1 MRIGVRVTRREI
13 SAVAVHE
20 DGRLTRARRSSQGDP
35 TRPVAEILRRL
46 CGDAGDAVSAVVFD
60 VSQALVRDADTK
72 VVSVLIEPRK
82 PREPRRHLWPAERIP
97 VDVAHIGGGHNAL
110 GHELVPLDEEALRG
124 LAGHI
129 EPGSHLVVSAAG
141 SPVNP
146 EHERRAA
153 EVLRSTVSVGSVTES
168 SAFYSDS
175 LLVREFTAILNAV
188 MLASAERLAASLA
201 DAVALGAGEGVRA
214 FVATNDGGCTPLSRL
229 PITPVHSMRADVAG
243 EMLGGAAVAG
253 RTDGR
258 IIVARPG
265 AVRIG
270 AFVDGLPS
278 VVSRTSLPGGM
289 SLASSFAHVVPLTD
303 LLLSGSAEPP
313 VTVLAEGAEQDLAVF
328 GLAPLIVTD
337 EDLVAVG
344 AAVAPASYWHN
355 RVARVLGAEDIERAL
370 ADGEAIARANLV
382 AWGAHPARV
391 RVTESRVLATT
402 YGEAQMIR
410 VRVRGVVDTQGSGIP
425 AERVLEGGRA

>member
-1 MRIGVRVTRREI
+1 MRIGVRVSRREI
-13 SAVAVHE
+13 TAIAVHA
-20 DGRLTRARRSSQGDP
+20 DGRLTRARRSSPGDP
-35 TRPVAEILRRL
+35 TRPVSEILRSL
-46 CGDAGDAVSAVVFD
+46 IGDGDEPVSAVVFD
-60 VSQALVRDADTK
+60 VSQALTRDGDTR
-72 VVSVLIEPRK
+72 VISVLIEPRR
-82 PREPRRHLWPAERIP
+82 PREPRRHLWTGERIP
-97 VDVAHIGGGHNAL
+97 VEVAHIGGGHNAL
-110 GHELVPLDEEALRG
+110 GQELVPLDEAALHG
-124 LAGHI
+124 LAEHI
-129 EPGSHLVVSAAG
+129 EPGSHLVITAAG
-141 SPVNP
+141 SPVSQ

-153 EVLRSTVSVGSVTES
+153 EVLRSAVSVCSVTES

-188 MLASAERLAASLA
+188 MHASAERLAARLA
-201 DAVALGAGEGVRA
+201 DAVRHGAGDGVRA
-214 FVATNDGGCTPLSRL
+214 FVATNEGGCTPLSRL

-270 AFVDGLPS
+270 EFVDGLPS
-278 VVSRTSLPGGM
+278 VVSRTSLPGEI

-303 LLLSGSAEPP
+303 LLLSGSTEPP
-313 VTVLAEGAEQDLAVF
+313 ATVLVEGAEEDLAAF
-328 GLAPLIVTD
+328 GIAPLVVTD
-337 EDLVAVG
+337 EDLVALG

-355 RVARVLGAEDIERAL
+355 RVARVLGAEDIDRAL

-382 AWGAHPARV
+382 AWGAHPAGART
-391 RVTESRVLATT
+391 TESRVLATT

-410 VRVRGVVDTQGSGIP
+410 VRVRGVADTHGSGSP
-425 AERVLEGGRA
+425 SERALEGSGT